1 MLYRSRASVA
11 GSMPHSYGSSF
22 TWLYFSEWI
31 RLEGTRVNS
40 ARPVATTKNMAIG
53 MYAESI
59 WMNDRAKRRAMAEK
73 PLVYNM
79 HSTRVSTYTGL
90 MKRCMLAVVSV
101 LAAVV
106 LARP

>member
-1 MLYRSRASVA
+1 
-11 GSMPHSYGSSF
+11 
-22 TWLYFSEWI
+22 
-31 RLEGTRVNS
+31 
-40 ARPVATTKNMAIG
+40 MAIG

-101 LAAVV
+101 LAAVIF
-106 LARP
+106 ARPATLLSQAHERSMYVSVVDQSGAPVPNLAPADFIVREDNVAREV